1 MPVDREVPS
10 MLGRNQLKWHG
21 TSDGG
26 DRQKNVVTSCANSYH
41 KNGRQQNQ
49 TYHDNPRTSFTFD
62 NHKGGSNG
70 DRGRGQ
76 RGRGGG
82 RGNTMRGGGP
92 SVRGGGGMVPSAT
105 TLVNG
110 IMVPKFGPGAF
121 EVLKTAQANS
131 SNAQLP
137 MSNLSHQRRETPPKD
152 LQTNEGT
159 VTENMNLPV
168 DNKNH
173 NQLLTLGSRLKPDQN
188 W

>member
-1 MPVDREVPS
+1 MNVWSHTLEDGSLSDVGTVNEELMEQAWSDSKANSDSVHHARGQGS
-10 MLGRNQLKWHG
+10 TKNQV
-21 TSDGG
+21 
-26 DRQKNVVTSCANSYH
+26 RAPFANNTSYH

-70 DRGRGQ
+70 ARGRGQ

-121 EVLKTAQANS
+121 EALKTAQANS
-131 SNAQLP
+131 SSAQL
-137 MSNLSHQRRETPPKD
+137 
-152 LQTNEGT
+152 
-159 VTENMNLPV
+159 
-168 DNKNH
+168 
-173 NQLLTLGSRLKPDQN
+173 
-188 W
+188 